1 MTSAIIQCL
10 TVAILSFVWW
20 RACRKWE
27 RRAAEWE
34 AVAMEFRALAMS
46 KEAELD
52 LWRSHSGRKDADSD
66 RSLS

>member
-1 MTSAIIQCL
+1 M
-10 TVAILSFVWW
+10 VATLSLFWW
-20 RACRKWE
+20 CACRKWE
-27 RRAAEWE
+27 RCATEWE

-52 LWRSHSGRKDADSD
+52 LWRSHSGRKGADSD